1 MAFRFCSTA
10 VFTVLVAGLVSCSSD
25 SNDVGIMD
33 LAGNYTATKLEFVS
47 VADPSDKF
55 EAIAAGIT
63 VDLVITSGGDYT
75 ITVHSPGD
83 PDDVTTGTVVLDGNK
98 ITLDNSDPTSGTF
111 TLDGNKFTLHITTGA
126 EFDFDNNGTDDP
138 ATVNAVFLRT

>member
-1 MAFRFCSTA
+1 MVSRLGSVVALAALAGCS
-10 VFTVLVAGLVSCSSD
+10 SSD

-33 LAGNYTATKLEFVS
+33 LVGNYTATKLEFVS

-63 VDLVITSGGDYT
+63 VDLVITSGGDFTTT
-75 ITVHSPGD
+75 IHSPGD

-98 ITLDNSDPTSGTF
+98 ITLDSSDPTSGTF
-111 TLDGNKFTLHITTGA
+111 TLNGNTLTVHITTGA